1 MNRTIKRHQEQ
12 FIGNIKAFIFH
23 SYKKELVDLLDNV
36 WGDGTWDRIMI
47 EETGLSLDDYGSKED
62 TYRDKITLFIE
73 SERSEIVL
81 TVLSRLMYYME
92 KDRILDYK
100 KELVN
105 FIEYAN
111 HNHIM
116 HRKMDSDVQFMKI
129 GDIKNISD
137 ALDNYYPSR
146 SPYKTYYDML
156 IKDDTM
162 HFTDTM
168 IYKKIAYK
176 TVQRLKDGSYV
187 DYDENVYLGDGTDVY
202 TDYEYVVFQKSLS
215 EVLETLNYI
224 SEEYV
229 IQLVEYLYTL
239 EYRRNRDIKSTL
251 EEILKPYKY
260 AINDDNKIIKDSYIA
275 PIQALQNVSLEDILI
290 ITDSE
295 IGYTH
300 PHFGKKTYSLERK
313 AGGRND
319 ISKNNQIFLMLAID
333 KHYDIRITE
342 KDLINTSDAVSKQL
356 GIPSDMIRE
365 YLRKKANNKSIIIY
379 K

>member
-146 SPYKTYYDML
+146 S
-156 IKDDTM
+156 

-260 AINDDNKIIKDSYIA
+260 AINDDNKII
-275 PIQALQNVSLEDILI
+275 
-290 ITDSE
+290 
-295 IGYTH
+295 
-300 PHFGKKTYSLERK
+300 
-313 AGGRND
+313 
-319 ISKNNQIFLMLAID
+319 
-333 KHYDIRITE
+333 
-342 KDLINTSDAVSKQL
+342 
-356 GIPSDMIRE
+356 
-365 YLRKKANNKSIIIY
+365 
-379 K
+379 